1 MGYKGLI
8 AESRDHVTTIT
19 LNRPERYN
27 AIDLQLAQ
35 ELTEAVL
42 TCGEDP
48 EVRALVITGAGSVFS
63 GGGDVK
69 EFGKRLGTI
78 SRYLKELTSVLH
90 AAISRICR
98 MSKPVVAAVNGV
110 AAGGGMSLALSC
122 DLVLAAESA
131 RFTMAYAGIGATPD
145 GSSSYFL
152 PRLVGLK
159 RAFDLFYTNRTLTA
173 REAEAWGLVNKVIPD
188 ADFRAAVDE
197 LVTQLAKGPTRAF
210 GRAKRLLHL
219 GSHESLET
227 QMEHE
232 SELIALSGMTEDF
245 REGITAFLGKRKVSF
260 RGK

>member
-69 EFGKRLGTI
+69 EFGKRLATI
-78 SRYLKELTSVLH
+78 SRYLKELTTVLH
-90 AAISRICR
+90 IAISRICR
-98 MSKPVVAAVNGV
+98 MPKPVVAAVNGV
-110 AAGGGMSLALSC
+110 AAGGGMSLALAC
-122 DLVLAAESA
+122 DLVVATESA

-173 REAEAWGLVNKVIPD
+173 REAEAWGLVNKVVPD
-188 ADFRAAVDE
+188 TDFKPAVDQ
-197 LVTQLAKGPTRAF
+197 LATQLAQGPTVAF
-210 GRAKRLLHL
+210 GRAKRLIHV
-219 GSHESLET
+219 GSVESLET

-232 SELIALSGMTEDF
+232 SELIALSGTTEDF
-245 REGITAFLGKRKVSF
+245 QEGITAFLGKRKASF
-260 RGK
+260 RGE

>member
-69 EFGKRLGTI
+69 EFGKRLETI
-78 SRYLKELTSVLH
+78 SRYLKELTTVLH
-90 AAISRICR
+90 ATISRICR
-98 MSKPVVAAVNGV
+98 MPKPVLAAVNGV

-159 RAFDLFYTNRTLTA
+159 RAFELFYTNRTLTA

-188 ADFRAAVDE
+188 AGFKAAVHE
-197 LVTQLAKGPTRAF
+197 LATQLAKGPTLAF
-210 GRAKRLLHL
+210 GNGKRLLHL
-219 GSHESLET
+219 GALESLET

-232 SELIALSGMTEDF
+232 SELIASSAMTIDF
-245 REGITAFLGKRKVSF
+245 QEAVKAFVEKRKASF
-260 RGK
+260 QGR